1 MKILTNL
8 DLARNQLLN
17 CIIQKVAADP
27 TTKLAEGWIIFN
39 TNEKKLKYYN
49 GEEWTTIGSGGGGGG
64 SVDIATEITSTSTNS
79 KAAGAKAVY
88 DFVTENIADIRAVAN
103 GDVLIVDSTTG
114 NIVGIDVDTAVTE
127 DSVNLITSG
136 AVFTALQDVVS
147 TIDAMKFKGTLAA
160 DGTITSTDTS
170 INNKKLTE
178 LTVIKNGWTFKA
190 AAAIDADVLNI
201 DGKPIEVGDM
211 VIACGN
217 MSTYDATKFSVIQM
231 NLDGV
236 VIGPASSTDETIVV
250 FNGVTGKA
258 VKASTVTKT
267 QLEALFTS
275 LVSLQAAAD
284 ATDVVLSSSNTGD
297 PTTVKPGQT
306 IQATLK
312 STGVT
317 ANTYGNNSGI
327 VDSTI
332 DDGDSFTVPQF
343 TVDEKGRMTA
353 AENKVI
359 TLNID
364 SKSSIYRKSNPALT
378 ADSNNNCSWVI
389 DDIAIEANQYPSVN
403 LYEVNTG
410 EIVLADVSVNF
421 TNEEITIIFKQSG
434 DISSG
439 KYVAVIVV

>member
-1 MKILTNL
+1 MNMKILTNL
-8 DLARNQLLN
+8 DLVKNQLLN
-17 CIIQKVAADP
+17 CVIQKVASDP
-27 TTKLAEGWIIFN
+27 TTKLAAGWIIFN
-39 TNEKKLKYYN
+39 TDEAKLKYYN
-49 GEEWTTIGSGGGGGG
+49 GEEWVTIGSGGGG
-64 SVDIATEITSTSTNS
+64 SVDIATVINSSSTNS

-88 DFVTENIADIRAVAN
+88 DFVTENLADIRAVAN

-114 NIVGIDVDTAVTE
+114 NIVGIDVDTTVTE

-136 AVFTALQDVVS
+136 AVFTALQDAMS
-147 TIDAMKFKGTLAA
+147 TVDAMKFKGTLAA
-160 DGTITSTDTS
+160 DSTITSTDTS

-178 LTVIKNGWTFKA
+178 LTDIKNGWTFKA
-190 AAAIDADVLNI
+190 AATIDADVLDI
-201 DGKPIEVGDM
+201 DDKPIEVGDM

-217 MSTYDATKFSVIQM
+217 MAVYDATKFSVIQM

-236 VIGPASSTDETIVV
+236 VIGPASSNDETIVV
-250 FNGVTGKA
+250 FNGITGKA

-284 ATDVVLSSSNTGD
+284 ATDVVLSSSNSGD

-317 ANTYGNNSGI
+317 ANTYGDNSGI
-327 VDSTI
+327 VGSTI
-332 DDGDSFTVPQF
+332 DDKDSFTIPQF
-343 TVDEKGRMTA
+343 TVDGKGRMIA
-353 AENKVI
+353 AEDKVI
-359 TLNID
+359 TLNLA
-364 SKSSIYRKSNPALT
+364 SKGNIYRKSNPALT
-378 ADSNNNCSWVI
+378 ADSNNDCVWVI
-389 DDIAIEANQYPSVN
+389 DDITLEANKYPNIN

-410 EIVLADVSVNF
+410 EMVLANISVNF
-421 TNEEITIIFKQSG
+421 TNEEITITLKNTG
-434 DISSG
+434 DLSSG

>member
-8 DLARNQLLN
+8 DLVRNQLLN
-17 CIIQKVAADP
+17 CVIQKVAVDP
-27 TTKLAEGWIIFN
+27 TTKLAAGWIIFN
-39 TNEKKLKYYN
+39 TNEAKLKYYN
-49 GEEWTTIGSGGGGGG
+49 GEEWVTVGSGGGG
-64 SVDIATEITSTSTNS
+64 SVDIATVINSASTNS

-88 DFVTENIADIRAVAN
+88 DFVTENLTDIRAVAN

-114 NIVGIDVDTAVTE
+114 NIVGINVDTTITE

-136 AVFTALQDVVS
+136 AVFTALQEVVS
-147 TIDAMKFKGTLAA
+147 TVDAMKFKGTLAA
-160 DGTITSTDTS
+160 DSTITSTDTS

-178 LTVIKNGWTFKA
+178 LTNIKNGWTFKA
-190 AAAIDADVLNI
+190 AAAIDADILDI
-201 DGKPIEVGDM
+201 DDKPIEVGDM

-217 MSTYDATKFSVIQM
+217 MAAYDATKFSVIQM

-236 VIGPASSTDETIVV
+236 VIGPASSNDETIVV
-250 FNGVTGKA
+250 FNGVTGKV

-284 ATDVVLSSSNTGD
+284 ATDVVLSSSNTDD
-297 PTTVKPGQT
+297 PTTVKPGQI

-332 DDGDSFTVPQF
+332 DDKDSFTVPQF

-359 TLNID
+359 TLNIA
-364 SKSSIYRKSNPALT
+364 SKGNIYRKSNPALT
-378 ADSNNNCSWVI
+378 ADSNNDCTWVI
-389 DDIAIEANQYPSVN
+389 DDITLEANQYPSVN

-410 EIVLADVSVNF
+410 EMVLTDISVNF
-421 TNEEITIIFKQSG
+421 TNEEITINFKKTG

-439 KYVAVIVV
+439 KYVAVIVI

>member
-88 DFVTENIADIRAVAN
+88 DFVTENISDIRAVAN

-250 FNGVTGKA
+250 FNGATGKA

>member
-79 KAAGAKAVY
+79 EAAGAKAVY

-136 AVFTALQDVVS
+136 AVFTALQEVVS

-217 MSTYDATKFSVIQM
+217 MSAYDATKFSVIQM

-284 ATDVVLSSSNTGD
+284 ATDVVLSSSNTSD

-364 SKSSIYRKSNPALT
+364 SKSNIYRKSNPALT

-410 EIVLADVSVNF
+410 EIVLVDVSVNF

>member
-79 KAAGAKAVY
+79 EAAGAKAVY

-136 AVFTALQDVVS
+136 AVFTALQEVVS

-190 AAAIDADVLNI
+190 ADVIDADVLNI
-201 DGKPIEVGDM
+201 DGKPIEIGDM

-217 MSTYDATKFSVIQM
+217 MSAYDATKFSVIQM

-250 FNGVTGKA
+250 FNGATGKT

-267 QLEALFTS
+267 QLETLFTS

-353 AENKVI
+353 AADKAI
-359 TLNID
+359 TLNLD
-364 SKSSIYRKSNPALT
+364 SKGTIYRKSNPALT